1 MRKTERAFSCCTLEN
16 LNSKC
21 GENTTN
27 MLKVATTAKRRR
39 RIHRNLMSLLQGA

>member
-1 MRKTERAFSCCTLEN
+1 

-27 MLKVATTAKRRR
+27 MLKVATTAKRREEGFTGT
-39 RIHRNLMSLLQGA
+39 L

>member
-1 MRKTERAFSCCTLEN
+1 

-27 MLKVATTAKRRR
+27 MLKVATTAKRREEEFTG
-39 RIHRNLMSLLQGA
+39 NL